1 MKFKKRGH
9 DAGAGEGKWIEM
21 SFHTS
26 LQAESEDEQEV
37 TPEVAAG
44 DSEPSE
50 SAASVLKP
58 SVSTSS
64 SGGSSH
70 ME

>member
-1 MKFKKRGH
+1 MKRGA
-9 DAGAGEGKWIEM
+9 DSKKKNETD
-21 SFHTS
+21 FCYYTS
-26 LQAESEDEQEV
+26 LQAESEEQDV

-44 DSEPSE
+44 DKEPSE
-50 SAASVLKP
+50 SALPSEPRP
-58 SVSTSS
+58 SVSTSR

>member
-1 MKFKKRGH
+1 MFFLF
-9 DAGAGEGKWIEM
+9 DCVCVAY
-21 SFHTS
+21 TS
-26 LQAESEDEQEV
+26 LQAESEEQDV

-44 DSEPSE
+44 DKEPSE
-50 SAASVLKP
+50 SALPSEPRP